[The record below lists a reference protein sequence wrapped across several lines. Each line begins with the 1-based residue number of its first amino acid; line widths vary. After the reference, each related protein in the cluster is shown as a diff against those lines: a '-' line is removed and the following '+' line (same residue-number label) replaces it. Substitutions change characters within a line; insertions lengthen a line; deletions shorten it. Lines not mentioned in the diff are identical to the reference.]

1 MEASSSILSPSHK
14 EEQSSMAGLKEIKGR
29 IKSVKSTQKVTK
41 AMKLVSA
48 SKLRRAQERI
58 TQLRP
63 YALKLRE
70 LIGNVV
76 SVLDVEE
83 IPSKLVEVRDVKNI
97 LVILVTSN
105 RGLCGPFNNNILKH
119 TTEFL
124 TEHHEE
130 ALKNGNVKFLCLG
143 RKGFDFISRR
153 GYPTI
158 EDKSFDVLSDLSFD
172 VVDKTTDIAFD
183 MFLKG
188 EVDKVYLMFN
198 EFKNVMSQ
206 VRRADTL
213 LPLSVSDLGSEEEDG
228 LNSDYIFEP
237 GREEILT
244 DLIPKS
250 VRISAYWAVLESN
263 ASEQGARMVA
273 MDSATENADKLLKDL
288 KRTYNKA
295 RQAAITKEILE
306 ISSGA
311 DALANA

>member
-1 MEASSSILSPSHK
+1 
-14 EEQSSMAGLKEIKGR
+14 MAGLKEIKGR

-48 SKLRRAQERI
+48 SKLRRAQDRML
-58 TQLRP
+58 QLRP
-63 YALKLRE
+63 YALKLQE
-70 LIGNVV
+70 IIGNVV
-76 SVLDVEE
+76 SVLNVEE
-83 IPSKLVEVRDVKNI
+83 IPSKLVEVREVKNI

-119 TTEFL
+119 TMEFL
-124 TEHHEE
+124 GEKHKDEL
-130 ALKNGNVKFLCLG
+130 ANGQVKFLCLG
-143 RKGFDFISRR
+143 RKGFDFVKRR
-153 GYPTI
+153 EFEIVGNQNQ
-158 EDKSFDVLSDLSFD
+158 DVLSNLSFD
-172 VVDKTTDIAFD
+172 SVDKTTDMAIE
-183 MFLKG
+183 MFLNG

-206 VRRADTL
+206 IKRADTL
-213 LPLSVSDLGSEEEDG
+213 LPLAVDALGEEVGNKEMIT
-228 LNSDYIFEP
+228 DYIFEP

-250 VRISAYWAVLESN
+250 VRIQAYRAVLESN

-273 MDSATENADKLLKDL
+273 MDAATENAEKLLKEL
-288 KRTYNKA
+288 KITYNKA